1 MPANPDAIAWYLRR
15 SEDLLIDLREQ
26 VQLLRVRGG
35 QIAGFSGAV
44 LALAGANVASVLG
57 DLHGAARACAGVA
70 FLTGVLLLVAA
81 LVTALRGTL
90 VPELFSEIS
99 VKEVANFNSE
109 RFTNEPDLWRIHMRT
124 IRGLLRLIELTTI
137 QGDRAAR
144 AARRAEYLF
153 LAGLLA
159 VGTALAILISVV
171 TL

>member
-1 MPANPDAIAWYLRR
+1 MPANPEAIAWYLTR
-15 SEDLLIDLREQ
+15 SEALLGDLREQ
-26 VQLLRVRGG
+26 VRSLRVRGG

-44 LALAGANVASVLG
+44 LALAGANVASVLD
-57 DLHGAARACAGVA
+57 DLHGAARDSAGIA
-70 FLTGVLLLVAA
+70 FLAGVLLLVAA

-124 IRGLLRLIELTTI
+124 IRGLVRLIELTTI
-137 QGDRAAR
+137 QGDQAAR